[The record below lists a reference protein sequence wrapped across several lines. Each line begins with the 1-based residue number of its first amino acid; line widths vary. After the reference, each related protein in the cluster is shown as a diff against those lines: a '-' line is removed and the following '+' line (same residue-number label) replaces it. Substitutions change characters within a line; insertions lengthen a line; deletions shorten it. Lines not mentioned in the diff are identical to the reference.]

1 MIFGIV
7 KIIKLL
13 MIQFSPANMLLSTEF
28 SFTLSLCPSL
38 STTDWMSCPCRVM
51 GKIVYM
57 TICVF
62 TEETGKRV
70 F

>member
-1 MIFGIV
+1 
-7 KIIKLL
+7 
-13 MIQFSPANMLLSTEF
+13 
-28 SFTLSLCPSL
+28 
-38 STTDWMSCPCRVM
+38 MSCPCRVM

-70 F
+70 FWTEWLQPFPEFMLLIISSWERFYFITVIS